1 MKTTFL
7 TKAVSKAQTSA
18 TQIDW
23 VVLAAIALGIGVV
36 FVTSA
41 GGLLNGLSLSIVGE
55 VGARITGMTTQN
67 P

>member
-23 VVLAAIALGIGVV
+23 VVFGAIALGIGVV
-36 FVTSA
+36 FVTA
-41 GGLLNGLSLSIVGE
+41 IGGVLNGLSFVE
-55 VGARITGMTTQN
+55 QTGARITGITTQN

>member
-7 TKAVSKAQTSA
+7 NKAVIKAQNSA

-23 VVLAAIALGIGVV
+23 VVLAAIALGLGVV

-55 VGARITGMTTQN
+55 AGTRITGMTTQN

>member
-23 VVLAAIALGIGVV
+23 VVFGAIALGLGVV
-36 FVTSA
+36 FVTA
-41 GGLLNGLSLSIVGE
+41 IGGVLNGLTLSIVE
-55 VGARITGMTTQN
+55 QAGARITGITTQN

>member
-23 VVLAAIALGIGVV
+23 VVFGAIALGLGVV
-36 FVTSA
+36 FVTA
-41 GGLLNGLSLSIVGE
+41 IGGVLNGLSFVE
-55 VGARITGMTTQN
+55 QTGARITGITTQN